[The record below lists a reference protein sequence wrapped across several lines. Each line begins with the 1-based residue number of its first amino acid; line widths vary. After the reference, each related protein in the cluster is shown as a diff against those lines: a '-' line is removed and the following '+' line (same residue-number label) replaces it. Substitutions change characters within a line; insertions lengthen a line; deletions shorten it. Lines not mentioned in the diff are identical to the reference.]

1 MCCAERSTM
10 ARLQMNTVVSAD
22 LTFFKKP
29 KRLQRFARLRILC
42 AEVRVAAVSAYTYT
56 STYRAQSQSQPS
68 GNMELFCSAH
78 IVDRRGR
85 KVGTPAAKR
94 KTDVVKVA

>member
-1 MCCAERSTM
+1 M

-22 LTFFKKP
+22 LTFCKKP

-42 AEVRVAAVSAYTYT
+42 AEVRVAAVSAYT

-68 GNMELFCSAH
+68 GDMELFCSAH